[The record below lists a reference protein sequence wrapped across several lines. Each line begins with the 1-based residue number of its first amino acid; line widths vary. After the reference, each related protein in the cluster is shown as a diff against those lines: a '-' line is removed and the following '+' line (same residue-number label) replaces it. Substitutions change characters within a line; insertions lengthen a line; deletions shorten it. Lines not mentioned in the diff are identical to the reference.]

1 MSTKSALPLLL
12 TYMFLAMLGIGLVI
26 PILPELLIDFGAGGK
41 AAGYLVS
48 AFGLTQFLFSPIAGD
63 FSDKYGRK
71 PMIIVGLCLFVISN
85 LLAATADHFSIFL
98 VSRLIGGMGAA
109 ALIPSIMAYVV
120 DITTEEQRPRAMSFL
135 GASMSSGFIVGPGL
149 GGLLA
154 EFGTRTPFFASAI
167 IGLLAVISCIP
178 LLSES
183 KTVEERLNHLK
194 SKPKKEN
201 IFRQLAQ
208 SVKSR
213 YFILLL
219 LIFALS
225 FGLTHFEAIYPL
237 FVTQSYGFTTREIS
251 ILFMVCS
258 LIGTFNQLVLT
269 NRLTQRFG
277 EKLIISSMLLLSG
290 VSLVFLLFS
299 GNFFYVMVITMLYF
313 TFNNILRPTINTLLS
328 REAGNEQG
336 FVAGLNNAYMSLGQI
351 FGPILAGFL
360 FDIHINLP
368 YLFGAFVLLISSIV
382 SFRWVGTRNR
392 KNIQDISR
400 VKDQAL

>member
-1 MSTKSALPLLL
+1 MPKKSAFPLLL

-26 PILPELLIDFGAGGK
+26 PILPELLKEFGAGGK

-48 AFGLTQFLFSPIAGD
+48 AFGLTQFLFSPIAGE

-71 PMIIVGLCLFVISN
+71 PMIVVGLCLFVISN
-85 LLAATADHFSIFL
+85 LLAAVADHFSLFL
-98 VSRLIGGMGAA
+98 VSRLIGGMGSA
-109 ALIPSIMAYVV
+109 ALVPSIMAYVV

-135 GASMSSGFIVGPGL
+135 GASMSSGFIIGPGL

-154 EFGTRTPFFASAI
+154 EFGTRAPFFGSAS
-167 IGLLAVISCIP
+167 IGLLSVICCLP
-178 LLSES
+178 FLPES
-183 KTVEERLNHLK
+183 QSVEARHMHLK

-213 YFILLL
+213 YFTLLL
-219 LIFALS
+219 MIFALT

-258 LIGTFNQLVLT
+258 LIGTFNQVMLT

-277 EKLIISSMLLLSG
+277 EKPIISSMLLLSAI
-290 VSLVFLLFS
+290 SLVFLLFS
-299 GNFFYVMVITMLYF
+299 GNFFYVMVITMLFF

-328 REAGNEQG
+328 KEAGNEQG
-336 FVAGLNNAYMSLGQI
+336 FVAGLNNAYMGLGQI
-351 FGPILAGFL
+351 FGPVLAGWL

-368 YLFGAFVLLISSIV
+368 YLFGAFVLLVSSFV
-382 SFRWVGTRNR
+382 SVKWVGS
-392 KNIQDISR
+392 KNGESPTENKR
-400 VKDQAL
+400 LNDQAL

>member
-1 MSTKSALPLLL
+1 
-12 TYMFLAMLGIGLVI
+12 MFLAMLGIGLVI
-26 PILPELLIDFGAGGK
+26 PILPELLKEFGAGGK

-48 AFGLTQFLFSPIAGD
+48 AFGLTQFLFSPIAGE

-71 PMIIVGLCLFVISN
+71 PMIVVGLCLFVISN
-85 LLAATADHFSIFL
+85 LLAAVADHFSLFL
-98 VSRLIGGMGAA
+98 VSRLIGGMGSA
-109 ALIPSIMAYVV
+109 ALVPSIMAYVV

-135 GASMSSGFIVGPGL
+135 GASMSSGFIIGPGL

-154 EFGTRTPFFASAI
+154 EFGTRAPFFGSAS
-167 IGLLAVISCIP
+167 IGLLSVICCLP
-178 LLSES
+178 FLPES
-183 KTVEERLNHLK
+183 QSVEARHMHLK

-213 YFILLL
+213 YFTLLL
-219 LIFALS
+219 MIFALT

-258 LIGTFNQLVLT
+258 LIGTFNQVMLT

-277 EKLIISSMLLLSG
+277 EKPIISSMLLLSAI
-290 VSLVFLLFS
+290 SLVFLLFS
-299 GNFFYVMVITMLYF
+299 GNFFYVMVITMLFF

-328 REAGNEQG
+328 KEAGNEQG
-336 FVAGLNNAYMSLGQI
+336 FVAGLNNAYMGLGQI
-351 FGPILAGFL
+351 FGPVLAGWL

-368 YLFGAFVLLISSIV
+368 YLFGAFVLLVSSFV
-382 SFRWVGTRNR
+382 SVKWVGS
-392 KNIQDISR
+392 KNGESPTENKR
-400 VKDQAL
+400 LNDQAL